1 MENPNPIRYS
11 DLITPDNSI
20 QNLIAQLSELINKY
34 EEAKTKIQGAAAE
47 AAKSMQGLSGA
58 TEEQRTA
65 IRLTTEQSDKL
76 LAEYQK
82 LDSEL
87 LTLKKNKA
95 EVAAADREA
104 AQIAKL
110 LTEINH
116 SQEGSY
122 KRLSAQYRLNK
133 IALNEMSDA
142 ERRGTEFGRKL
153 EAETKAIYERMNQ
166 LQLATGKAQL
176 QVGHYERAL
185 GEMVGVNGRVLSV
198 LTDTN
203 KAMDTFKGVLRVLA
217 TPLGAIIGAIGAAA
231 AALKLFK
238 DSIHSTQ
245 TTGDAFDKDMAGW
258 NATWEYFKKSVASV
272 DFAGFIQ
279 GAAEAARAGRELK
292 MVLDETFERTASARL
307 LRASMSQENAAL
319 QEAMRNQ
326 KLSIEERI
334 AAANKY
340 LKNMEGVYAQ
350 EQETAKRNRDAQL
363 EYLFTITNR
372 RQFASD
378 EERQRAKES
387 FAQNIQNYNL
397 NEDLIKQAQEYNWAI
412 ERRKHLYD
420 NVQAADANVYKALE
434 REKTAL
440 DAQIATASDAVKQF
454 AEFAKQYSL
463 TSDEQVKAYVDAEV
477 AYKESLAASYND
489 QKRIITMRD
498 SLEAQ
503 QANQEQARAR
513 ERQKAR
519 EDEAK
524 AAQKAAE
531 DEAKARQKAA
541 EDETKARQK
550 EIAEKRAILQF
561 DIQAIQLQ
569 IAATQQGTNE
579 MLQLR
584 LAAINK
590 QRELELFENRQKAE
604 KLRQQEKDINA
615 KYDAL
620 ILKETADF
628 NNKIAERDLKAS
640 QELAQAEFDQL
651 DRNERQKTLFRLE
664 QEKKRLQKV
673 LELNKTATE
682 KMTETEI
689 AAIKA
694 TIAAIDKEKD
704 RLGYNNLF
712 ELFGISLDSKQQDAL
727 NTAFKSLKENIGSIV
742 DAWQKAA
749 DAAVSAA
756 DAQVDAAQKMLDAEI
771 EARNAGYANEVT
783 TAQKQLELAKKN
795 QSAALKEQERAQK
808 AQLALDTATQAS
820 SLITATANIWKAFSG
835 AGVVGI
841 ALAALATA
849 TMWGSFLAAKIKA
862 VQVTSTE
869 KYGEGTVELLQGG
882 SHASGHDIDMG
893 TTKDGKRR
901 RAEGGE
907 YFAIINKRNSRRYRN
922 VIPDVINSFNDG
934 TFADKY
940 QKANAQMAGYAVGM
954 IGAGADVSGIE
965 RDVAAIRRQGD
976 ESRFVDGAGNTV
988 IRYKNLTRKIKS

>member
-1 MENPNPIRYS
+1 MDNPNPIYYR
-11 DLITPDNSI
+11 DLITPDDSI
-20 QNLIAQLSELINKY
+20 TNLINQLDELITKY
-34 EEAKTKIQGAAAE
+34 DGAKQKIQGAAAE
-47 AAKSMQGLSGA
+47 RAKGMQGVSGA

-95 EVAAADREA
+95 EAAAADREA

-110 LTEINH
+110 LTEINN

-133 IALNEMSDA
+133 IALNEMSEA

-185 GEMVGVNGRVLSV
+185 GGMVGVNGRVLSV

-203 KAMDTFKGVLRVLA
+203 KAMDTFKGVLRTLA

-245 TTGDAFDKDMAGW
+245 ATGDAFDRDMAGW

-292 MVLDETFERTASARL
+292 MVLDETFERTASTRL

-319 QEAMRNQ
+319 QQAMRNQ

-334 AAANKY
+334 AASNKY
-340 LKNMEGVYAQ
+340 LENMESVYAQ
-350 EQETAKRNRDAQL
+350 EQETARRNRDAQL

-397 NEDLIKQAQEYNWAI
+397 NEDLIKQAQEYNFAI
-412 ERRKHLYD
+412 ERRIHLYD
-420 NVQAADANVYKALE
+420 NVQATDANVYKALE
-434 REKTAL
+434 REKAAL
-440 DAQIATASDAVKQF
+440 DAQIATTSDAVKQF

-463 TSDEQVKAYVDAEV
+463 TNDEQVKAYVDAEV

-489 QKRIITMRD
+489 QKRIVTMRD

-503 QANQEQARAR
+503 QANREQARAR

-519 EDEAK
+519 EEEAK
-524 AAQKAAE
+524 AAKQAAE
-531 DEAKARQKAA
+531 DQAKAAA
-541 EDETKARQK
+541 DAEKARQK
-550 EIAEKRAILQF
+550 EIADQRAVLQF
-561 DIQAIQLQ
+561 NIQTIQLQ
-569 IAATQQGTNE
+569 IAATRQGTFE

-584 LAAINK
+584 LAAIEK

-604 KLRQQEKDINA
+604 NLRQQEKDINA
-615 KYDAL
+615 KYYAQV
-620 ILKETADF
+620 LKELADY
-628 NNKIAERDLKAS
+628 NTQMAQRDLADM
-640 QELAQAEFDQL
+640 QDLADKEFALL
-651 DRNERQKTLFRLE
+651 DRNERQKTIFRLQ
-664 QEKKRLQKV
+664 QEKARLKAI
-673 LELNKTATE
+673 LKINETATE
-682 KMTETEI
+682 KMTDAEI
-689 AAIKA
+689 AAIKKAIAGIEKEVA
-694 TIAAIDKEKD
+694 T
-704 RLGYNNLF
+704 LPYNNLY
-712 ELFGISLDSKQQDAL
+712 ELLGINLDSRQQSAL
-727 NTAFKSLKENIGSIV
+727 NTALNTVKDSIGSIA
-742 DAWQKAA
+742 DSWAEAANKA
-749 DAAVSAA
+749 VESANK
-756 DAQVDAAQKMLDAEI
+756 QVDAAQKVLDAEI
-771 EARNAGYANEVT
+771 EARNAGYANNVQM
-783 TAQKQLELAKKN
+783 AQKELALA
-795 QSAALKEQERAQK
+795 QSNREKALKEQERAQK
-808 AQLALDTATQAS
+808 AQLAIDTTTQAS
-820 SLITATANIWKAFSG
+820 SLVTASANLWKTLST
-835 AGVVGI
+835 VSP
-841 ALAALATA
+841 ALAIAAITL
-849 TMWGSFLAAKIKA
+849 MWGSFAASKIKA
-862 VQVTSTE
+862 AQITQQE
-869 KYGEGTVELLQGG
+869 QYGQGTVELLQGG
-882 SHASGHDIDMG
+882 SHASGHDIDLG
-893 TTKDGKRR
+893 TKPDGTRR

-907 YFAIINKRNSRRYRN
+907 YFAIINKRNSRRYGHL
-922 VIPDVINSFNDG
+922 IPDVINAFNDG

-940 QKANAQMAGYAVGM
+940 QRANAAMAGYAVGLV
-954 IGAGADVSGIE
+954 GGGNTDVSGLE
-965 RDVAAIRRQGD
+965 KDVAAIREQGD
-976 ESRFVDGAGNTV
+976 RTQYVDGDGNTV
-988 IRYKNLTRKIKS
+988 IRYKNLTRKIYKN

>member
-1 MENPNPIRYS
+1 MDNPNPIYYR
-11 DLITPDNSI
+11 DLITPDDSI
-20 QNLIAQLSELINKY
+20 TNLINQLDELITKY
-34 EEAKTKIQGAAAE
+34 DGAKQKIQGAAAE
-47 AAKSMQGLSGA
+47 MAKGIQGVSGA

-95 EVAAADREA
+95 EAAAADREA

-110 LTEINH
+110 LTEINN

-133 IALNEMSDA
+133 IALNEMSEA

-185 GEMVGVNGRVLSV
+185 GGMVGVNGRVLSV

-203 KAMDTFKGVLRVLA
+203 KAMDTFKGVLRTLA

-245 TTGDAFDKDMAGW
+245 ATGDAFDRDMAGW

-292 MVLDETFERTASARL
+292 MVLDETFERTASTRL

-319 QEAMRNQ
+319 QQAMRNQ

-340 LKNMEGVYAQ
+340 LENMESVYAQ
-350 EQETAKRNRDAQL
+350 EQETARRNRDAQL

-397 NEDLIKQAQEYNWAI
+397 NEDLIKQAQEYNFAI

-420 NVQAADANVYKALE
+420 NVQATDANVYKALE
-434 REKTAL
+434 REKVAL

-454 AEFAKQYSL
+454 ADFAKQYSL
-463 TSDEQVKAYVDAEV
+463 TNDEQVKAYVDAEV

-489 QKRIITMRD
+489 QKRIVTMRD

-503 QANQEQARAR
+503 QANREQARAR

-519 EDEAK
+519 DDEAK
-524 AAQKAAE
+524 AMQKAAE
-531 DEAKARQKAA
+531 DQAKAAA
-541 EDETKARQK
+541 DAEKARQK
-550 EIAEKRAILQF
+550 EIADQRAVLQF
-561 DIQAIQLQ
+561 NIQTIQLQ
-569 IAATQQGTNE
+569 IAATRQGTFE

-584 LAAINK
+584 LAAIEK

-604 KLRQQEKDINA
+604 NLRQQEKDINA
-615 KYDAL
+615 KYYAQV
-620 ILKETADF
+620 LKELADY
-628 NNKIAERDLKAS
+628 NTQMAQRDLAAM
-640 QELAQAEFDQL
+640 QDLADKEFALL
-651 DRNERQKTLFRLE
+651 DRNERQKTIFRLE
-664 QEKKRLQKV
+664 QEKARLKAI
-673 LELNKTATE
+673 LKINETATE
-682 KMTETEI
+682 KMTDAEI

-694 TIAAIDKEKD
+694 AIAGIEKEVAT
-704 RLGYNNLF
+704 LPYNNLY
-712 ELFGISLDSKQQDAL
+712 ELLGINLDSRQQSAL
-727 NTAFKSLKENIGSIV
+727 NTALNTVKDSIGSIA
-742 DAWQKAA
+742 DSWAEAANKA
-749 DAAVSAA
+749 VESANK
-756 DAQVDAAQKMLDAEI
+756 QVDAAQKVLDAEI
-771 EARNAGYANEVT
+771 EARNAGYANNVQM
-783 TAQKQLELAKKN
+783 AQKELALA
-795 QSAALKEQERAQK
+795 QSNREKALKEQERAQK
-808 AQLALDTATQAS
+808 AQLAIDSTTQAS
-820 SLITATANIWKAFSG
+820 SLVTASANLWKTLSTVSPAL
-835 AGVVGI
+835 AIAAI
-841 ALAALATA
+841 AL
-849 TMWGSFLAAKIKA
+849 MWGSFAASKIKA
-862 VQVTSTE
+862 AQIAQQE
-869 KYGEGTVELLQGG
+869 QYGQGTVELLQGD
-882 SHASGHDIDMG
+882 SHASGHDIDLG
-893 TTKDGKRR
+893 TKPDGTRR

-907 YFAIINKRNSRRYRN
+907 YFAIINKRNSRRYGHL
-922 VIPDVINSFNDG
+922 IPDVINAFNNG

-940 QKANAQMAGYAVGM
+940 QRANAAMAGYAVGLV
-954 IGAGADVSGIE
+954 GGENTDVSGLE
-965 RDVAAIRRQGD
+965 KDVAAIREQGD
-976 ESRFVDGAGNTV
+976 RTQYVDGDGNTV
-988 IRYKNLTRKIKS
+988 IRYKNLTRKIYKN

>member
-1 MENPNPIRYS
+1 MDNPNPIYYR
-11 DLITPDNSI
+11 DLITPDDSI
-20 QNLIAQLSELINKY
+20 TNLINQLDELITKY
-34 EEAKTKIQGAAAE
+34 DGAKQKIQGAAAE
-47 AAKSMQGLSGA
+47 MAKGIQGVSGA

-87 LTLKKNKA
+87 LTLNKNKA
-95 EVAAADREA
+95 EAAAADREA

-110 LTEINH
+110 LTEINN

-133 IALNEMSDA
+133 IALNEMSEA

-185 GEMVGVNGRVLSV
+185 GGMVGVNGRVLSV

-203 KAMDTFKGVLRVLA
+203 KAMDTFKGVLRTLA

-245 TTGDAFDKDMAGW
+245 ATGDAFDRDMAGW

-272 DFAGFIQ
+272 DFSGFIQ

-292 MVLDETFERTASARL
+292 MVLDETFERTASTRL

-319 QEAMRNQ
+319 QQAMRNQ
-326 KLSIEERI
+326 KLSIEERV

-340 LKNMEGVYAQ
+340 LENMESVYSQ
-350 EQETAKRNRDAQL
+350 EQETARRNRDAQL
-363 EYLFTITNR
+363 EYLFTISNR
-372 RQFASD
+372 RQFVSD
-378 EERQRAKES
+378 EERQRAKDS

-397 NEDLIKQAQEYNWAI
+397 NEALIKQAQEYNFAI

-420 NVQAADANVYKALE
+420 NVQATDANVYKALE
-434 REKTAL
+434 REKAAL

-463 TSDEQVKAYVDAEV
+463 TNDEQVKAYVDAEV

-503 QANQEQARAR
+503 QANREQARAR

-519 EDEAK
+519 DDEAK
-524 AAQKAAE
+524 AVAEGQAKAAA
-531 DEAKARQKAA
+531 DA
-541 EDETKARQK
+541 EKARQK
-550 EIAEKRAILQF
+550 EIADQRTVLQF
-561 DIQAIQLQ
+561 NIQTIQLQ
-569 IAATQQGTNE
+569 IAATRQGTFE

-584 LAAINK
+584 LASIEK

-604 KLRQQEKDINA
+604 NLRQQEKDINA
-615 KYDAL
+615 KYYAQV
-620 ILKETADF
+620 LKELADF
-628 NNKIAERDLKAS
+628 NTQMAQRDLAAM
-640 QELAQAEFDQL
+640 QDLAEKENALLDQ
-651 DRNERQKTLFRLE
+651 NERQKTIFRLQ
-664 QEKKRLQKV
+664 QEKVRLEAILKIN
-673 LELNKTATE
+673 ETATE
-682 KMTETEI
+682 KMTKTEI
-689 AAIKA
+689 DAIKA
-694 TIAAIDKEKD
+694 AIAGIEKEVAT
-704 RLGYNNLF
+704 LPYNNLY
-712 ELFGISLDSKQQDAL
+712 ELLGINLDSRQQSAL
-727 NTAFKSLKENIGSIV
+727 NTALNTVKDAIGSIA
-742 DAWQKAA
+742 DSWAEAANKA
-749 DAAVSAA
+749 VESANK
-756 DAQVDAAQKMLDAEI
+756 QVDAAQKVLDAEI
-771 EARNAGYANEVT
+771 EARNAGYANNVQM
-783 TAQKQLELAKKN
+783 AQKELALA
-795 QSAALKEQERAQK
+795 QSNREKALKEQERAQK
-808 AQLALDTATQAS
+808 AQLAIDTITQAS
-820 SLITATANIWKAFSG
+820 SLVTASANLWKTLST
-835 AGVVGI
+835 I
-841 ALAALATA
+841 SPALAIAAIA
-849 TMWGSFLAAKIKA
+849 TMWGSFAASKIKA
-862 VQVTSTE
+862 AQITQQE
-869 KYGEGTVELLQGG
+869 QYGQGTVELLQGG
-882 SHASGHDIDMG
+882 SHASGHDIDLG
-893 TTKDGKRR
+893 TKPDGTRR

-907 YFAIINKRNSRRYRN
+907 YFAVINKRNSRRYGHL
-922 VIPDVINSFNDG
+922 IPDVINAFNDG

-940 QKANAQMAGYAVGM
+940 QRANAAMAGYAVGLV
-954 IGAGADVSGIE
+954 GGGTTDVSALE
-965 RDVAAIRRQGD
+965 KDVAAIREQGD
-976 ESRFVDGAGNTV
+976 RTQYVDGDGNTV
-988 IRYKNLTRKIKS
+988 IRYKNLTRKIYKN